1 MLLTTDGPDHL
12 NLKERYTH
20 TLRRLLKEKTPS
32 YGRCGGIHRLLEE
45 TTARPVLIHRPRA
58 GRTWVWSDLHLG
70 DTEVM
75 EYCRRPFGDADAM
88 GRAIMAAWTAAVEP
102 DDTILN
108 GGDIALSSALGKT
121 RRTAIREAPGRKLLV
136 VGNHDFNLRSGLLD
150 TAGHDTWTGVLVI
163 ETDPP
168 IVMTHVPMG
177 MLPPG
182 WVNLHGHVH
191 NHAPPGDTPHI
202 NVCVEHTDYRPLP
215 LGSLV
220 TLAKHLLA
228 GDVDRP
234 VGRETWRRS
243 RDTARDTRPDHS
255 PAPRRRCDP
264 ATPGRTPVRA
274 RERRHGTPATRA
286 ELIGS

>member
-1 MLLTTDGPDHL
+1 MLLTTDAPDHL

-75 EYCRRPFGDADAM
+75 EYCRRRFGGADAM

-177 MLPPG
+177 MLP
-182 WVNLHGHVH
+182 
-191 NHAPPGDTPHI
+191 
-202 NVCVEHTDYRPLP
+202 R
-215 LGSLV
+215 
-220 TLAKHLLA
+220 A
-228 GDVDRP
+228 G
-234 VGRETWRRS
+234 
-243 RDTARDTRPDHS
+243 
-255 PAPRRRCDP
+255 
-264 ATPGRTPVRA
+264 
-274 RERRHGTPATRA
+274 
-286 ELIGS
+286 

>member
-1 MLLTTDGPDHL
+1 MLLTTDAPDHL

-255 PAPRRRCDP
+255 PARRRRCDP

-274 RERRHGTPATRA
+274 RERRHGTPATCA

>member
-1 MLLTTDGPDHL
+1 MLLTTDAPDHL

-121 RRTAIREAPGRKLLV
+121 HRTAIREAPGRKLLV

-228 GDVDRP
+228 GDV
-234 VGRETWRRS
+234 REGATTDERIRN
-243 RDTARDTRPDHS
+243 AEG
-255 PAPRRRCDP
+255 ANGQAIRC
-264 ATPGRTPVRA
+264 
-274 RERRHGTPATRA
+274 
-286 ELIGS
+286 GSK

>member
-1 MLLTTDGPDHL
+1 MLLLTTDAPDHL
-12 NLKERYTH
+12 NLKERYIE
-20 TLRRLLKEKTPS
+20 TLRGLLKEKTPS
-32 YGRCGGIHRLLEE
+32 YGRCGGIHQLLDE

-75 EYCRRPFGDADAM
+75 EYCRRPFADADAM
-88 GRAIMAAWTAAVEP
+88 DRAIMAARTAAVGP
-102 DDTILN
+102 DDTIPN
-108 GGDIALSSALGKT
+108 GGDVALSGALGKT
-121 RRTAIREAPGRKLLV
+121 RRTAIRETPGRKLLV

-168 IVMTHVPMG
+168 TVLTHVPMDF
-177 MLPPG
+177 MPPG
-182 WVNLHGHVH
+182 WVNVHGHVH
-191 NHAPPGDTPHI
+191 NHAAPVDTPHRI

-228 GDVDRP
+228 GKVPEVATTGDRI
-234 VGRETWRRS
+234 RSAEDANEQAIRRRS
-243 RDTARDTRPDHS
+243 K
-255 PAPRRRCDP
+255 
-264 ATPGRTPVRA
+264 
-274 RERRHGTPATRA
+274 
-286 ELIGS
+286 

>member
-1 MLLTTDGPDHL
+1 
-12 NLKERYTH
+12 
-20 TLRRLLKEKTPS
+20 
-32 YGRCGGIHRLLEE
+32 
-45 TTARPVLIHRPRA
+45 
-58 GRTWVWSDLHLG
+58 
-70 DTEVM
+70 
-75 EYCRRPFGDADAM
+75 M

-215 LGSLV
+215 LGSVV

-228 GDVDRP
+228 GDV
-234 VGRETWRRS
+234 REGATTDERIRN
-243 RDTARDTRPDHS
+243 AEG
-255 PAPRRRCDP
+255 ANGQAIRC
-264 ATPGRTPVRA
+264 
-274 RERRHGTPATRA
+274 
-286 ELIGS
+286 GSK